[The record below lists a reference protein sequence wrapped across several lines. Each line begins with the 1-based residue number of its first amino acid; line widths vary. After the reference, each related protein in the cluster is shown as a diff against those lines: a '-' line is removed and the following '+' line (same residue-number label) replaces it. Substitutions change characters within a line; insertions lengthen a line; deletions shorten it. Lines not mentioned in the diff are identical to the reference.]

1 MVFIHE
7 FDPALEYKEHLKIEF
22 VDVWAGVG
30 ELFNRFFDTDDMGV
44 ELTMGRITYSEVAV
58 FEKRPKTGRPGR
70 VLGMTGT
77 EYLWLLGHGQL
88 LMFV

>member
-1 MVFIHE
+1 MGRCVEIVQPVF
-7 FDPALEYKEHLKIEF
+7 YTY
-22 VDVWAGVG
+22 DV
-30 ELFNRFFDTDDMGV
+30 GV